1 MEEIQ
6 KNIYKS
12 IYELEEARENWTT
25 ETKKQGMFAGF
36 KNTLTKLYT
45 KSGHFVFELIQNAE
59 DCDAE
64 EILFDLKKDKLF
76 FQHNGKKLFTLE
88 NIDAITNIGNSTKD
102 ENGNNIGKF
111 GVGFKSVFEYTN
123 TPEVQSG
130 NFHFTIQD
138 MYIPQCRPHSTMDCI
153 YNHPVQRALNTFL
166 CSC

>member
-25 ETKKQGMFAGF
+25 ETKKQGMFDGF

-64 EILFDLKKDKLF
+64 EILFPFSSFVLF
-76 FQHNGKKLFTLE
+76 PILVIASIFSN
-88 NIDAITNIGNSTKD
+88 
-102 ENGNNIGKF
+102 
-111 GVGFKSVFEYTN
+111 VKSFF
-123 TPEVQSG
+123 P
-130 NFHFTIQD
+130 
-138 MYIPQCRPHSTMDCI
+138 
-153 YNHPVQRALNTFL
+153 L
-166 CSC
+166 C